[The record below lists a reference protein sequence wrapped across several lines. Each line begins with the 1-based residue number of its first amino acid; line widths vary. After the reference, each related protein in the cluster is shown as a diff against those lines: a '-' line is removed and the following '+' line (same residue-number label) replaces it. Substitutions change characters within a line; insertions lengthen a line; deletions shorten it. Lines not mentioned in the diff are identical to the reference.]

1 MRPHPARLDGEVD
14 GELAVQHPTTPP
26 ILSALPPLAAMRK
39 EWVEFDWGVLALH
52 LLHQRHEAV
61 GVESGTVELLTVR
74 FLLCRDDFP
83 AAVCRSCLRALTSSS
98 ARFGFGDGQIGK

>member
-1 MRPHPARLDGEVD
+1 M
-14 GELAVQHPTTPP
+14 QHPTTPP

-61 GVESGTVELLTVR
+61 GVESGTVEVGPQVKSETIGERHASACRYKNEVPEGSRRSVR
-74 FLLCRDDFP
+74 RTYFRP
-83 AAVCRSCLRALTSSS
+83 RGV
-98 ARFGFGDGQIGK
+98 